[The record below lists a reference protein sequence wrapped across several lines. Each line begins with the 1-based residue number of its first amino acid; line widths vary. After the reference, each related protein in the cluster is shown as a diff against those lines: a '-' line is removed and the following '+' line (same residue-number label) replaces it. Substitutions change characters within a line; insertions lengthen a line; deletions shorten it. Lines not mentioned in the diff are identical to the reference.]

1 MISVVGST
9 EKGRV
14 LWRLWYSSWR
24 RGGMKAARHHRC
36 FTTRPGKWTQTLT
49 QLGFMLTVH
58 HWTLR
63 FQSCVW
69 GTLFHL
75 RTGRW
80 VCMPSFPSHI
90 NPLRL
95 SHMLARVRLPAQQ
108 YGSSC
113 LSKHYLPLLWNLK
126 PLTLLGGGQISYFL
140 LERDING
147 CCAKHTSW
155 VICLNCCWQRQA

>member
-1 MISVVGST
+1 
-9 EKGRV
+9 
-14 LWRLWYSSWR
+14 
-24 RGGMKAARHHRC
+24 MKAARHHRC

-108 YGSSC
+108 YGSSLSFKALFASSMKSKTPHTPGRWADIILSTRKRHKWMSC
-113 LSKHYLPLLWNLK
+113 KAHKLSDLSKVLLTEASIEGK
-126 PLTLLGGGQISYFL
+126 FRFLG
-140 LERDING
+140 
-147 CCAKHTSW
+147 
-155 VICLNCCWQRQA
+155 